1 MVAAVAAL
9 QNLSDD
15 PANLIQFT
23 IVKDC
28 VSTIITLSR
37 GKPGEPTDLT
47 AFMAK
52 NTIVTLSH
60 WFRKIATSGSERIGA
75 KGDRKKIVEPGAP
88 LQLHGAVLQPTQYN
102 QWA

>member
-1 MVAAVAAL
+1 MVAAIATL
-9 QNLSDD
+9 QNLSDE

-37 GKPGEPTDLT
+37 GKPGEPMDLT
-47 AFMAK
+47 AFLAK

-75 KGDRKKIVEPGAP
+75 KGNMKRSAKPGAP
-88 LQLHGAVLQPTQYN
+88 LELHGAVLQPTQYN